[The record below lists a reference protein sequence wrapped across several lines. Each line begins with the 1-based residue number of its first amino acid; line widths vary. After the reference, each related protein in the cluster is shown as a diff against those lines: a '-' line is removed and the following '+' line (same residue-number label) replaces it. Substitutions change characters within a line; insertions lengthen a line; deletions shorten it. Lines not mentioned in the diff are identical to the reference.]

1 MPALRL
7 AMAQINPTVGGFDIN
22 IAKILKVIDEARLQ
36 GADLITFPE
45 LAICGYPPED
55 LLFRSRFI
63 EENQKMLDKVV
74 RASKGLTIII
84 GFVDAKKDLFNAAAI
99 IHDGR
104 LADVY
109 HKVCLPNYGVFDES
123 RYFKPG
129 KKNPLYMIG
138 GIALGVN
145 ICEDIWCQDGPAI
158 DQAKAGADIIV
169 NISASP
175 YHYGKC
181 DDRRKILKKH
191 AIQGNVF
198 IVYNNLVGGQD
209 ELVFD
214 GNSMVLDNKGETITE
229 GEQFKEELIMVDLDV
244 GTKTKGSSHPEEAIV
259 LTEELSLKE
268 KPPLTR
274 RNIEEHL
281 LVGEV
286 YDALVLGTRD
296 YILKNGFKKAVVGIS
311 GGIDS
316 SLVATIAVD
325 ALGASNVT
333 GVIMPSGYSSPGS
346 IKDAGELSTNMGIRT
361 LTVPIEK
368 MFKEYQKALKTVFKG
383 TRTDITEENIQAR
396 IRGNILMALSNKFGW
411 LVLATGNK
419 SEMATGYTTLYGDL
433 AGGFA
438 VIKDVPKT
446 MVYELANY
454 RNSLESNPLIPE
466 AVIKKAP
473 SAELKPNQQDRDNL
487 PPYEVL
493 DPILQAYVE
502 EDNNIE
508 QIVEM
513 GFDLETVKKVVRLVD
528 SSEYKRRQSPPGIK
542 ITPKA
547 FGRDR
552 RLPITNDFRV

>member
-7 AMAQINPTVGGFDIN
+7 AMAQINPTVGGFDTN
-22 IAKILKVIDEARLQ
+22 ITKILRAIDEARSQ

-55 LLFRSRFI
+55 LLFRLRFI
-63 EENQKMLDKVV
+63 EENRKMLNKVV
-74 RASKGLTIII
+74 EASKGLTIII
-84 GFVDAKKDLFNAAAI
+84 GFVDSRKDLYNAAAV
-99 IHDGR
+99 IHDGK
-104 LADVY
+104 LVDVY
-109 HKVCLPNYGVFDES
+109 HKICLPNYGVFDES

-129 KKNPLYMIG
+129 KRNPLYRIG
-138 GIALGVN
+138 DITMGVN
-145 ICEDIWCQDGPAI
+145 ICEDIWCRESPVI
-158 DQAKAGADIIV
+158 KQAKGGADIII

-181 DDRRKILKKH
+181 DDRREVLRKH
-191 AIQGNVF
+191 ATRGNV
-198 IVYNNLVGGQD
+198 IMVYNNLVGGQD

-214 GNSMVLDNKGETITE
+214 GNSMVLDKRGETIVE
-229 GEQFKEELIMVDLDV
+229 GEKFKEELVLVDLDIA
-244 GTKTKGSSHPEEAIV
+244 KTKGSRPQRVIEI
-259 LTEELSLKE
+259 TGSLVQKE
-268 KPPLTR
+268 KPPLPER
-274 RNIEEHL
+274 KIEEHL
-281 LVGEV
+281 LVSEV

-296 YILKNGFKKAVVGIS
+296 YILKNKFEKAVVGIS

-333 GVIMPSGYSSPGS
+333 GVIMPSGYSSQGS
-346 IKDAGELSTNMGIRT
+346 IRDAGALSANLGIKV
-361 LTVPIEK
+361 LKVPIEK
-368 MFKEYQKALKTVFKG
+368 MFEEYQRALEGVFKG
-383 TRTDITEENIQAR
+383 TKKDITEENIQAR

-446 MVYELANY
+446 MVYELTYY
-454 RNSLESNPLIPE
+454 RNSLENTPLIPE
-466 AVIKKAP
+466 AIVKKAP
-473 SAELKPNQQDRDNL
+473 SAELKPGQKDRDSL

-502 EDNNIE
+502 EDKSIK
-508 QIVEM
+508 QMVDM
-513 GFDLETVKKVVRLVD
+513 GFDEETVKQVVRLVE

-552 RLPITNDFRV
+552 RMPITNDFRI